1 VVVEEPDACQV
12 DHEVVRCGGDLLLTV
27 SLSDYGRDVLVE
39 DVAAP

>member
-1 VVVEEPDACQV
+1 LWIPPERWHQRVHPELRE
-12 DHEVVRCGGDLLLTV
+12 LLLTV

>member
-1 VVVEEPDACQV
+1 VREGL
-12 DHEVVRCGGDLLLTV
+12 EVADRLLTV

>member
-1 VVVEEPDACQV
+1 MGRRWWWSRV
-12 DHEVVRCGGDLLLTV
+12 LTV

>member
-1 VVVEEPDACQV
+1 MRPACRVKRSSLVV
-12 DHEVVRCGGDLLLTV
+12 LTV

>member
-1 VVVEEPDACQV
+1 MV
-12 DHEVVRCGGDLLLTV
+12 DHQGGVRLVLTV